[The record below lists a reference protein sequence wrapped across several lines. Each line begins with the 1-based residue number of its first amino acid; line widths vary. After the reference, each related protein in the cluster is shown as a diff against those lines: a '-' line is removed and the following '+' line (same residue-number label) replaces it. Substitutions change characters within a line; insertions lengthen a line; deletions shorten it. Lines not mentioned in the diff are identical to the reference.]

1 MNPFRAFIPA
11 AGAPGCSAVRTW
23 PVQPPGAL
31 RSISEGMGGEVEEL
45 LRARRYDEALE
56 RLLQDYQGKV
66 FRMALTIL
74 RDSGRAEEVTQDVFL
89 KLWRA
94 LPAYDGRAA
103 VTTWLYTIARNTCLT
118 AVRAAGY
125 RRTTPLEDVTEPGA
139 ASATP
144 LKVSVDQCLGRLPE
158 IQRQAITLFYLQ
170 DRNVSEVAAM
180 LDLPEGTVKSHL
192 HRARRTLAG
201 MMEPRPTMPQ
211 DGPIA
216 AEGPPARNK
225 K

>member
-1 MNPFRAFIPA
+1 
-11 AGAPGCSAVRTW
+11 
-23 PVQPPGAL
+23 
-31 RSISEGMGGEVEEL
+31 MGGEVEEL

-56 RLLQDYQGKV
+56 RLLQDYQGRV

-125 RRTTPLEDVTEPGA
+125 RRTSSLDDVTEPGA
-139 ASATP
+139 ATTTP
-144 LKVSVDQCLGRLPE
+144 LKVSVDQCLARLPE
-158 IQRQAITLFYLQ
+158 SPAPGDYVVLSPGAQRVGSRRDA
-170 DRNVSEVAAM
+170 RPAGRHGEEPPA
-180 LDLPEGTVKSHL
+180 PGPPG
-192 HRARRTLAG
+192 ARRDDDITATGRGAARWPQGPLTG
-201 MMEPRPTMPQ
+201 RPR
-211 DGPIA
+211 GK
-216 AEGPPARNK
+216 R
-225 K
+225 